1 METNEYQRAVIGV
14 GVALQFMMTPV
25 SILQYYL
32 FIGRID
38 KTNNYDD
45 ILLQE

>member
-25 SILQYYL
+25 LILQYYS

-38 KTNNYDD
+38 KTNNYDE
-45 ILLQE
+45 ILMQE